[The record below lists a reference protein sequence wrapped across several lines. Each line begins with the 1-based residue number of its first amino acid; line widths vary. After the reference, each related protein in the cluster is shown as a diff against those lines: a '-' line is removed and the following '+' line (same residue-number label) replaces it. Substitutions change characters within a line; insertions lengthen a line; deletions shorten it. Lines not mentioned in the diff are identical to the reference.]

1 MRRSGPDA
9 RLLPWN
15 PAVAKRRRATATTP
29 PGRAVGRTRPI
40 ATGSTGE
47 RHLLGPAVLI
57 ALLVVGGIVVL
68 SAVLIGSPASPYECA
83 SQLQPQ
89 ANATVENPIVTADEG
104 ARHVQ
109 AGTTTEY
116 ALCPPASGPHYI
128 EGGGV
133 APLRP
138 AFYDPGA
145 RIGPGNWVHN
155 LEHGYVVALY
165 RCSDGQCPSNDLL
178 AELREFVFNGPP
190 TESATRCGLPSKVLA
205 ARFDDMATPFALLAW
220 DRVLLLDTFEASVG
234 LDFARRWLEQ
244 PGLPERASC

>member
-1 MRRSGPDA
+1 M
-9 RLLPWN
+9 
-15 PAVAKRRRATATTP
+15 AKRRRATATAP
-29 PGRAVGRTRPI
+29 PARVVGRTRPI

-47 RHLLGPAVLI
+47 RRLLGPAVLG

-89 ANATVENPIVTADEG
+89 ANATVANPIVTPDEG

-109 AGTTTEY
+109 TGTMTEY
-116 ALCPPASGPHYI
+116 ASCPPASGPHYI

-138 AFYDPGA
+138 AFYDAGA

-155 LEHGYVVALY
+155 LEHGFVVALY
-165 RCSDGQCPSNDLL
+165 SCPDGQCPSNDVL
-178 AELREFVFNGPP
+178 AELREFVFNGPT
-190 TESATRCGLPSKVLA
+190 TETATRCGYQSKVLA
-205 ARFDDMATPFALLAW
+205 ARFDDMAAPFALSAW
-220 DRVLLLDTFEASVG
+220 DRVLLLDTFDASVG
-234 LDFARRWLEQ
+234 LDFARRWIEQ
-244 PGLPERASC
+244 PELPERGSC

>member
-1 MRRSGPDA
+1 
-9 RLLPWN
+9 
-15 PAVAKRRRATATTP
+15 
-29 PGRAVGRTRPI
+29 
-40 ATGSTGE
+40 
-47 RHLLGPAVLI
+47 VLI

-89 ANATVENPIVTADEG
+89 ANATVENPIVTPDEG
-104 ARHVQ
+104 RAHVRT
-109 AGTTTEY
+109 GTTTEY
-116 ALCPPASGPHYI
+116 ASCPPASGPHYN

-155 LEHGYVVALY
+155 FEHGYVVALY
-165 RCSDGQCPSNDLL
+165 RCPDGQCPTNDVLS
-178 AELREFVFNGPP
+178 EFREFVLNAPS
-190 TESATRCGLPSKVLA
+190 TESATRCGYPSKVLA

-220 DRVLLLDTFEASVG
+220 NHVLLLDTFDATVG
-234 LDFARRWLEQ
+234 IDFARRWLEQ
-244 PGLPERASC
+244 PELPEGQSC